1 MMQTQNCEEY
11 RGIWVVAE
19 QTAEGI
25 SSVSFEL
32 LSKARE
38 LKQQGRIQEPV
49 TAVVFGENLEDS
61 SAKLAE
67 AGAEAVILVD
77 HPALR
82 YFQNEIY
89 ASILK
94 VLVEQ
99 RKPEIL
105 LMGATAAGSDLAPT
119 LGAKLRTGVSAHCVD
134 LRLNEWGH
142 LVAVVPAF
150 GGKVLGDI
158 LCTEFRPQMATVR
171 PGILGKATCF
181 VNRVCPT
188 VERFDP
194 TAILAQDKGR
204 VKAVGI
210 TYEEVKGVPLEKA
223 EIVVAGG
230 FGLGGKENWQ
240 LLKKLADMLGGA
252 VGCTRP
258 PLDEGWAK
266 ECQMIG
272 TSGKSVRPKV
282 YIGVG
287 ISGATHH
294 VCGMKDAGLV
304 ININKDDTAP
314 IFAVSDIRITAD
326 GAEILPILIEGIQKY
341 EEDVICGNG

>member
-1 MMQTQNCEEY
+1 MKQECEEY
-11 RGIWVVAE
+11 KGIWVLAE
-19 QTAEGI
+19 QTGEGI
-25 SSVSFEL
+25 TSVSFEL

-38 LKQQGRIQEPV
+38 LKEQGGMLEPI
-49 TAVVFGENLEDS
+49 TAVVFGEKLADYPE
-61 SAKLAE
+61 KLAE

-82 YFQNEIY
+82 YFQNETY
-89 ASILK
+89 AAILKALVEEKKPSIL
-94 VLVEQ
+94 L
-99 RKPEIL
+99 I
-105 LMGATAAGSDLAPT
+105 GATAAGSDLAPT

-134 LRLNEWGH
+134 LRLNKEGH
-142 LVAVVPAF
+142 LVSVVPAF
-150 GGKVLGDI
+150 GGAFLGDI

-181 VNRVCPT
+181 VNRVYPL
-188 VERFDP
+188 VENFDP
-194 TAILAQDKGR
+194 RAILNKDQGR
-204 VKAVGI
+204 VKAIGM
-210 TYEEVKGVPLEKA
+210 TPEEVKGIPLETA

-230 FGLGGKENWQ
+230 FGMASKENWQ
-240 LLKKLADMLGGA
+240 LLETLARKLGGA

-272 TSGKSVRPKV
+272 TSGKSVRPKI

-294 VCGMKDAGLV
+294 VCGMKDAGVV
-304 ININKDDTAP
+304 ININKDDKAP
-314 IFAVSDIRITAD
+314 IFDVSDIRITAD
-326 GAEILPILIEGIQKY
+326 GAMILPLLIAGLEKY
-341 EEDVICGNG
+341 ENDVICDKE